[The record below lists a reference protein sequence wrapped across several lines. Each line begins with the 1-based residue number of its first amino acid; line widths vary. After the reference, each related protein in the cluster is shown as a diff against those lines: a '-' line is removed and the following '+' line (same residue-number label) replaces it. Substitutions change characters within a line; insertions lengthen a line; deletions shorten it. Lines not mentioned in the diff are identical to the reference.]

1 MMTSQM
7 TDQHKEEALSRAFVH
22 AIAARAGAIVSIWDF
37 DYGIDG
43 SFNEIAIIDGQRVA
57 AGVTIHCQLKAS
69 KNCNVNTTDVIY
81 ELEAGAYNRLV
92 AVTNRSTVPCIL
104 LLLSLPS
111 DPGQW
116 FEICEDYL
124 QLRKCCYWM
133 FWQETV
139 PTQNSQSK
147 SIHIPRSQHFTPE
160 TLNSLFQQFS
170 RG

>member
-43 SFNEIAIIDGQRVA
+43 SFHEIAIIDG
-57 AGVTIHCQLKAS
+57 
-69 KNCNVNTTDVIY
+69 
-81 ELEAGAYNRLV
+81 
-92 AVTNRSTVPCIL
+92 
-104 LLLSLPS
+104 
-111 DPGQW
+111 
-116 FEICEDYL
+116 
-124 QLRKCCYWM
+124 
-133 FWQETV
+133 
-139 PTQNSQSK
+139 SK

-160 TLNSLFQQFS
+160 TLNTQFQQFS